1 MPHSVSGG
9 LYLSV
14 DLNLL
19 LGIYYFPLHN
29 IIMWEFQ
36 PLWMLIYILFRIPKT
51 PAPFFVET
59 KNQTTGKPS
68 LSEDTTETFE
78 ENSLYCPARSTE
90 CTRASTTTIATRFSD
105 YQHLN
110 RLLSSTS
117 HPHDL
122 RTNFKGRMS
131 LPIFGK
137 YHSPLSQI

>member
-78 ENSLYCPARSTE
+78 ENSVYCPARSTE
-90 CTRASTTTIATRFSD
+90 CTNTG
-105 YQHLN
+105 
-110 RLLSSTS
+110 
-117 HPHDL
+117 
-122 RTNFKGRMS
+122 TN
-131 LPIFGK
+131 
-137 YHSPLSQI
+137 YHRH